1 MIKIENTNVV
11 GFEDAIRGMRN
22 PMNSWDKSDSHFVY
36 DYNSFERHDA
46 RYIDEDIGKNDY
58 ELMMKLSKAGSVH
71 AKFRRMIVVY
81 VDITAPLYWW
91 KEFDTYKV
99 GTVANSCSKMHTL
112 AKRDLNLSDFSIDHL
127 YGDYN
132 LSIFKDYITQIN
144 TMRKKYVDNPED
156 KDSWRIMLEMLPV
169 SFNQKRTLSLNYEV
183 LKNMYNARKNH
194 KLQEW
199 RDFCAWIETLPY
211 SYLITSSQ
219 IW

>member
-1 MIKIENTNVV
+1 MIKIENAVTPSPAQML
-11 GFEDAIRGMRN
+11 AIVNGARN
-22 PMNSWDKSDSHFVY
+22 SYDSWDKSDSHIITDPEKGTSTFTLGSA
-36 DYNSFERHDA
+36 DRNLLSRLSNAPTGDERKHL
-46 RYIDEDIGKNDY
+46 R
-58 ELMMKLSKAGSVH
+58 MMEV
-71 AKFRRMIVVY
+71 IVDV
-81 VDITAPLYWW
+81 TAPMFWW
-91 KEFDTYKV
+91 SEADTYKV